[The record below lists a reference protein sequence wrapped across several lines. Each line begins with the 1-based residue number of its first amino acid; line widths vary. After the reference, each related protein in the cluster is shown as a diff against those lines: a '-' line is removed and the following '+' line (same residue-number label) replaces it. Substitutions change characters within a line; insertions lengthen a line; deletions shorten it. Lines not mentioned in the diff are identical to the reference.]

1 MTTKST
7 SSRNEQKSFEASL
20 ERLEKIVAEMENGE
34 LSLED
39 MIKRFEEGRSLV
51 KFCGKKLNEVER
63 KIEILVKE
71 GEEVSTEPFGSLDEN
86 EEEGAGSS
94 GSVPDAELF

>member
-1 MTTKST
+1 MTTRNT
-7 SSRNEQKSFEASL
+7 SSRNERKSFEASL

-71 GEEVSTEPFGSLDEN
+71 GEEVSTEPFGSLDED
-86 EEEGAGSS
+86 EEEDVSS
-94 GSVPDAELF
+94 PGSVPDTELF